1 MNKASGL
8 SEKRVLTVLHVCSG
22 DVWAGA
28 ERMIAT
34 LLRALSLDP
43 GIKPV
48 ALVLNE
54 GHLSQILREGNIE
67 TVVLPESVSSFATL
81 LRKAYRRFAGQSID
95 IIHSHG
101 YKENVL
107 SCCLARTIGTN
118 HFYSTIHGLSE
129 TAQSAWNFK
138 TLKYKALMQLSYGL
152 LKRECMGICAVSQDI
167 RKVLVQREGFRDTHV
182 EVIHNGIGL
191 TDWENFRPVP
201 RIDERVHIGTV
212 GRMVPVKRFD
222 QFLAI
227 ATEVVKRNQNIR
239 FSILGDGPL
248 KEDLAILIKRLAL
261 DKSVTLETPQ
271 EDPRAYYHSLDVYM
285 NTSDH
290 EGIPLSILEAM
301 ASKKPIIAPRVGGIP
316 EIISHGEEGYLL
328 DGGRADEFVRYC
340 LALSADGNRRRT
352 MGEKGNQT
360 VVSRFSSKTM
370 SNAYKTLYEAGIQS
384 SRSGSAYH
392 PHYSARS
399 MP

>member
-1 MNKASGL
+1 M
-8 SEKRVLTVLHVCSG
+8 TILHVCSG
-22 DVWAGA
+22 DLWAGA
-28 ERMIAT
+28 ERMAWT
-34 LLRALSLDP
+34 LLKELRSDPDKKLVALILNEGALSRMLRALGVETWVVSEHDNSF
-43 GIKPV
+43 V
-48 ALVLNE
+48 QLVRK
-54 GHLSQILREGNIE
+54 SRKCLRGRN
-67 TVVLPESVSSFATL
+67 
-81 LRKAYRRFAGQSID
+81 ID
-95 IIHSHG
+95 IIHGHG
-101 YKENVL
+101 YKENLL
-107 SCCLARTIGTN
+107 SAFLLLLGNAAYCCA
-118 HFYSTIHGLSE
+118 TIHGLPESSRRLDGMRRVKHKL
-129 TAQSAWNFK
+129 TNIVNILI
-138 TLKYKALMQLSYGL
+138 LKHMFRQVV
-152 LKRECMGICAVSQDI
+152 AVSRDI
-167 RKVLVQREGFRDTHV
+167 RRVLPHQKGLKQAVTH
-182 EVIHNGIGL
+182 VIHNGIDL
-191 TDWENFRPVP
+191 TDWEHFRPVP

-222 QFLAI
+222 RFLAI
-227 ATEVVKRNQNIR
+227 ATEVVRRNQNIR